1 MSRFDFTLKHVL
13 ETKMGKPDRPSR
25 RLDWKIGVEKN
36 NENQVFIKNYWI
48 HSLAEV
54 VIEGLE
60 VDILEK
66 IKVARNKDKEVV
78 RVVEE
83 IKKAEVKEL

>member
-1 MSRFDFTLKHVL
+1 
-13 ETKMGKPDRPSR
+13 MGKPDRPSR

-54 VIEGLE
+54 VIEGPE
-60 VDILEK
+60 V
-66 IKVARNKDKEVV
+66 
-78 RVVEE
+78 
-83 IKKAEVKEL
+83 